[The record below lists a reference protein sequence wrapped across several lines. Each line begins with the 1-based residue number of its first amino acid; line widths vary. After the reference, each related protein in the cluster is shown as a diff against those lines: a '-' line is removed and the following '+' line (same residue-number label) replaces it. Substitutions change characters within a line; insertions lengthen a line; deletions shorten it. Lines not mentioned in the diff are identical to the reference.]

1 LRGPVSRLMAD
12 PGMSRHIAACLR
24 IFCREYGI
32 TYRSVAQFFHSAHH
46 YPSSS
51 VRASRCRPNLSQS
64 QLDDELAYNLSLLED
79 EAPNCISFVRSYGTS
94 TLNPRANIFHPRPC
108 IPVAVA
114 PLLPA
119 TEKDIEYG
127 GISVTKQVTVKDAK
141 ISVYDCLFPDSGVP
155 SAESSEQ
162 RVPLF
167 RFNADAIVFHH
178 QCKRPS
184 QQCNM
189 NMEPA
194 QILAQ
199 DLGHTLSC
207 NNLGLPAYE
216 NDLGQTLSCDNLDQS
231 SDTKDLGQTLSC
243 SNLDLSS
250 DEKDLGQTLSCDN
263 LDQSA
268 DTKDLGQTLSCSNLD
283 LSSDEKDLGQTLS
296 CDNLCQSPHEDDLG
310 QPVSCDNL
318 DQSSDEK
325 DLDRTL
331 ACNILGHSSDEK
343 GLGQTL
349 SCDNLGQ
356 DDLESNSLDPSS
368 TLLAC
373 EVQKKKKRKNKNKN
387 KTEDIQMRCAK
398 TTEQPMRKVY
408 PPPDI
413 EYECCEMCKFR
424 TYETDLYWRPAQAYG
439 YKCLCQSCY
448 YEVLAKSEKDKE
460 PSSELCIGTAHGR
473 LTLSAVYSQVQ
484 QFRSFLDDPS
494 IANPDV
500 EAHDAQVNE
509 WMSRKMHELFQ
520 PLIPKIEIIRNVL
533 SRLLQKRGGTDA
545 AINED
550 LITLRD
556 MHKKFE
562 AVKSDMYRTIHDHQV
577 NGNPA

>member
-1 LRGPVSRLMAD
+1 MGIEVNNGAFRWLTQNLRVLIDRVDALEKHGTLGNSCQKIPLW
-12 PGMSRHIAACLR
+12 
-24 IFCREYGI
+24 
-32 TYRSVAQFFHSAHH
+32 
-46 YPSSS
+46 
-51 VRASRCRPNLSQS
+51 SQT
-64 QLDDELAYNLSLLED
+64 QCDEELAFNFQFHGMGSFFENPAARFLKRNGSQQGLE
-79 EAPNCISFVRSYGTS
+79 
-94 TLNPRANIFHPRPC
+94 
-108 IPVAVA
+108 
-114 PLLPA
+114 
-119 TEKDIEYG
+119 
-127 GISVTKQVTVKDAK
+127 KDAK

-155 SAESSEQ
+155 SAELSEQ

-167 RFNADAIVFHH
+167 RFNADAMVFHP

-207 NNLGLPAYE
+207 NNLGLSAYE

-231 SDTKDLGQTLSC
+231 S
-243 SNLDLSS
+243 
-250 DEKDLGQTLSCDN
+250 
-263 LDQSA
+263 

-460 PSSELCIGTAHGR
+460 PSSELCIDTAHGR